1 MDSEKHAGLQALELK
16 LKKDL
21 ALVLDQEEIMWF
33 QKSREH
39 WIIDGDRNTA
49 FFHASAVLKG
59 SKKHI
64 SRLKDSNSSWV
75 SDQRRLLHMAMEF
88 YQNLYTVDSI
98 VAGLASLPPGFPV
111 ISFSDLEFI
120 SNPFTAKEVKS
131 ASWDMDSYKA
141 PGPDGFQAVFFQ
153 KSWAILGAD
162 LINMALS
169 FLNGGAL
176 PVGACDILITLL
188 PKVEVLESISQFRP
202 VSLCN
207 MSFKEIAHSMHHCSG
222 QKGWMAIKVDLEKA
236 YDRRRWELLLAIMQE
251 VGFPK
256 LWQNLI
262 FNEAVSSNA
271 WHLFM
276 HSRRGPA
283 ISHLFF
289 ADDLLLFVEAS
300 LDQMRVIM
308 DCLNLFCSTSGQ
320 HVNVAKSSVWFSS
333 NADVDL
339 QQNISKVVKASFDVL
354 LSRLEEQLAGW
365 KIRYLSLGNV
375 GDHHRVPIV
384 KWETV
389 TKPMDQGGLGVRTC
403 RIMNDAFLM
412 KLGWKLL
419 SDDGALWCSVL
430 RNKYMAGLHGLNHM
444 VSRTTSSNLW
454 KGILYSVEALRAGS
468 FRVVVSGMFTDFW
481 NDDWVGIGPL
491 FQNAQTVVPNHLLSL
506 SVSHFW
512 DFNGRRWELIR
523 PYLDEQI
530 CLMIEAVHLQ
540 SNVQSMDV
548 YARKAT
554 PNDCFSVKSA
564 YRSIGGF
571 VSAAANSK
579 CVMEC

>member
-1 MDSEKHAGLQALELK
+1 
-16 LKKDL
+16 
-21 ALVLDQEEIMWF
+21 
-33 QKSREH
+33 
-39 WIIDGDRNTA
+39 
-49 FFHASAVLKG
+49 
-59 SKKHI
+59 
-64 SRLKDSNSSWV
+64 
-75 SDQRRLLHMAMEF
+75 MAMEF

-111 ISFSDLEFI
+111 ISSSDLEFI

-202 VSLCN
+202 
-207 MSFKEIAHSMHHCSG
+207 
-222 QKGWMAIKVDLEKA
+222 
-236 YDRRRWELLLAIMQE
+236 
-251 VGFPK
+251 
-256 LWQNLI
+256 
-262 FNEAVSSNA
+262 
-271 WHLFM
+271 
-276 HSRRGPA
+276 
-283 ISHLFF
+283 
-289 ADDLLLFVEAS
+289 
-300 LDQMRVIM
+300 
-308 DCLNLFCSTSGQ
+308 
-320 HVNVAKSSVWFSS
+320 
-333 NADVDL
+333 
-339 QQNISKVVKASFDVL
+339 
-354 LSRLEEQLAGW
+354 
-365 KIRYLSLGNV
+365 GNV

-430 RNKYMAGLHGLNHM
+430 RNKYMAGLRGLNHM

-468 FRVVVSGMFTDFW
+468 FR
-481 NDDWVGIGPL
+481 
-491 FQNAQTVVPNHLLSL
+491 
-506 SVSHFW
+506 
-512 DFNGRRWELIR
+512 
-523 PYLDEQI
+523 
-530 CLMIEAVHLQ
+530 
-540 SNVQSMDV
+540 
-548 YARKAT
+548 ARKAT

-564 YRSIGGF
+564 YRSIGGVGF
-571 VSAAANSK
+571 SRIVKELEEVLLKILCVLYAVMQLNLYHICLEIMFLFRVFGESLCQPLLGSIFSPGMWILWLEHVNLLEMCCSVSASPSQILFVTCWWIWRWQNEEIFRGNLGRSGEGGLLRDDGGRWLKSFVLRLGTYNSMLTEISTLLFGLQLAWNSGYRK
-579 CVMEC
+579 VEVDTDSLATIHLVLGSLATNARYSSLLLQIHRLLKRSWQVPPAIVTDLLHEDVQKITMPRLIQSS